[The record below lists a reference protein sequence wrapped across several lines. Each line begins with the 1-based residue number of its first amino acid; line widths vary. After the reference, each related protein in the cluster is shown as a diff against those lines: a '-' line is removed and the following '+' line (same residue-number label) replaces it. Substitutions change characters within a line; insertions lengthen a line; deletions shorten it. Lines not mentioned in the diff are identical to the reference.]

1 MHGPKELAEG
11 ADAPDVPEFFGPRSR
26 EPRSPRADA
35 ACLEQGLRRLL
46 GVVPEELAA
55 RLRDGEVWALSRYDV
70 DEWTLEF
77 GLEPAVASS
86 FVDTFRLARAL
97 AATRRAERDA
107 VRSPRAVYEA
117 CEGELRGL
125 DRETFHALALDGKH
139 RLLRRY
145 MVSVGTLTTS
155 LVHPR
160 EVFRPALR
168 FGAVSLVVVHNHP
181 SGDPEPSPEDEE
193 VTRRLVQAGR
203 VLGVPLLDHVV
214 IGDGRYVS
222 LAERLGWSDARYRE
236 RAQRT

>member
-1 MHGPKELAEG
+1 
-11 ADAPDVPEFFGPRSR
+11 
-26 EPRSPRADA
+26 
-35 ACLEQGLRRLL
+35 LEEWCRHRLGDL
-46 GVVPEELAA
+46 PEEFVL
-55 RLRDGEVWALSRYDV
+55 RLRDGEVWELARYDA
-70 DEWTLEF
+70 DELTLEF
-77 GLEPAVASS
+77 GLDPAAAAVL
-86 FVDTFRLARAL
+86 VDAFRLARAM
-97 AATRRAERDA
+97 ASARRAEREA
-107 VRSPRAVYEA
+107 LRSPRAVYEA
-117 CEGELRGL
+117 CEAELRGL
-125 DRETFHALALDGKH
+125 DRETFHAFALDGKH

-214 IGDGRYVS
+214 IGEGRYVS